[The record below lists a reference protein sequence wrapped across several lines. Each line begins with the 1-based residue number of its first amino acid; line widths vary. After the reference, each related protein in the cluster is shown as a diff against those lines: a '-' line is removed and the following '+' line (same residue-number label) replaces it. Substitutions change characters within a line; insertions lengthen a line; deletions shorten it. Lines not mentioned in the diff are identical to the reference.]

1 MRVLVAEDE
10 PLLAEA
16 IRTTLTR
23 QSIAADVAL
32 DGLTALDLLDHVHFD
47 VVVLD
52 RDLPGLSGDEVCREV
67 VARGTGTR
75 VLMLTAAR
83 RLDDK
88 VAGFALGADDYLP
101 KPFEFPELLAR
112 LRALERRTV
121 VAAPP
126 RLTVGDL
133 ELDVPR
139 RRVVRGGCPVSLSPK
154 EFAVLHELMK
164 NPGEVISAEE
174 LLARAWDEN
183 ANPWTN
189 SVKVTISVLRRK
201 LGDPEIIHTHPG
213 FGYSVGDSSAS

>member
-1 MRVLVAEDE
+1 VRVLVAEDE

-32 DGLTALDLLDHVHFD
+32 DGLTALELLDRIEFD
-47 VVVLD
+47 VLVLD
-52 RDLPGLSGDEVCREV
+52 RDLPGMSGDDICREL

-75 VLMLTAAR
+75 ILMLTAAR

-88 VAGFALGADDYLP
+88 VKGFALGADDYLP

-112 LRALERRTV
+112 LRALERRAR

-126 RLTVGDL
+126 RLSVGDV

-139 RRVVRGGCPVSLSPK
+139 RRVIRGDSPIRLSPK

-174 LLARAWDEN
+174 LLTRAWDEN

-201 LGDPEIIHTHPG
+201 LGDPDVIRTHPG
-213 FGYSVGDSSAS
+213 FGYSVSDPREP